1 MDNIRN
7 VCKRIEDGRPL
18 IHCITNIV
26 TVNDCANILLAVG
39 ASPVMAH
46 HPLEVEE
53 ISAKAAALVLNMGAM
68 ESYDAMTAAGISA
81 KKNGVPVILDPV
93 GAAGASYRRNKTIE
107 LINVVHPDIIR
118 GNLSEV
124 NALAR
129 AICFGKCESIAPN
142 QPLGVDASDSEMLD
156 FDLIKSFSRETGV
169 VIVVSGATDYIVD
182 GDKTYEV
189 SGGSAM
195 LKRIT
200 GSGCMLSALLG
211 AFYSL
216 DKSVSNIISC
226 LLLVNESAS
235 LAEKMTYNEHGGTM
249 TFRMHFIDTI
259 SNVSYIKIAK

>member
-53 ISAKAAALVLNMGAM
+53 IAAKAAALVLNMGAM
-68 ESYDAMTAAGISA
+68 ESYDAMTVAGISA

-93 GAAGASYRRNKTIE
+93 GAAGATYRRNKTIE
-107 LINVVHPDIIR
+107 LINMVHPDIIR
-118 GNLSEV
+118 GNLSEI

-129 AICFGKCESIAPN
+129 VMCSSKSDYISGSSDACDNDVCK
-142 QPLGVDASDSEMLD
+142 PLGVDASDSEKLD
-156 FDLIKSFSRETGV
+156 FDLIKAFSKLTGM
-169 VIVVSGATDYIVD
+169 VIVVSGAIDYIVD
-182 GDKTYEV
+182 GDRTFEV
-189 SGGSAM
+189 SGGSAV

-200 GSGCMLSALLG
+200 GSGCMLSTLLG

-216 DKSVSNIISC
+216 DKSVNNIISC
-226 LLLVNESAS
+226 LLLV
-235 LAEKMTYNEHGGTM
+235 
-249 TFRMHFIDTI
+249 D
-259 SNVSYIKIAK
+259 